1 MTYTVRDVTF
11 ASDSGD
17 TRTAVSYKMDVP
29 DTTTTAQVEAIFDD
43 IVQDAESNTLVPNYI
58 VIASTVQLGSCKLT
72 MYVFVCNTS
81 RICYSMHATCSSNKY
96 HKLLVYDDWQ
106 IGSLGRLQSRCT
118 CNGASTP
125 KSKCSDEF

>member
-1 MTYTVRDVTF
+1 MYAIICLQVQAASVVVTYTVRDVTF

-58 VIASTVQLGSCKLT
+58 VIASTVQLGSCK
-72 MYVFVCNTS
+72 
-81 RICYSMHATCSSNKY
+81 
-96 HKLLVYDDWQ
+96 
-106 IGSLGRLQSRCT
+106 
-118 CNGASTP
+118 
-125 KSKCSDEF
+125 